1 MKWLNGFKK
10 KHTEETHFC
19 FKDTDILRMKGWRML
34 FQATG
39 NQRKSGVTV
48 LISDKIEFKLK
59 MVKRDKEGYNDKEI
73 NPSRRYNNH
82 K

>member
-1 MKWLNGFKK
+1 
-10 KHTEETHFC
+10 
-19 FKDTDILRMKGWRML
+19 ML

-39 NQRKSGVTV
+39 NQRKSGVAV

-59 MVKRDKEGYNDKEI
+59 MVKRDKEGHNDIEI

>member
-1 MKWLNGFKK
+1 
-10 KHTEETHFC
+10 
-19 FKDTDILRMKGWRML
+19 ML